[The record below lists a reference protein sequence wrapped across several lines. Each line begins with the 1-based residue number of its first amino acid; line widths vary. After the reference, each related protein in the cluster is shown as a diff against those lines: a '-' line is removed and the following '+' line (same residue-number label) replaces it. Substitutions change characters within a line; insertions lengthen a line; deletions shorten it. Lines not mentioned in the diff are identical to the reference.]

1 MLVTL
6 SSCTNDVVYGETMV
20 SNLVPMT
27 VTRFCGCATGVFS
40 EMARHGQ
47 SESTSALMQ
56 VEQEREVV
64 LQVEHMRA
72 KETRARHVALT
83 FPGLD
88 AVIARFVRTGRL
100 DTETGPVLQ
109 AFDYVGRTSIG
120 ARFGIQATASRL
132 YVSREFSRTVKVG
145 VAGDEAN
152 ILRPVNWILWNPSS
166 ETALIIIPE
175 EADAVIPLLRETIS
189 PVVWLLPYATPVT
202 KSMHAFHCL
211 AYLTVPRWPLV
222 RELPAWLGVE
232 VGIVSGRL
240 YFPFAEY
247 GPLLAWLGLVDP
259 DCEVRAV
266 QPVH

>member
-1 MLVTL
+1 
-6 SSCTNDVVYGETMV
+6 
-20 SNLVPMT
+20 
-27 VTRFCGCATGVFS
+27 
-40 EMARHGQ
+40 
-47 SESTSALMQ
+47 
-56 VEQEREVV
+56 
-64 LQVEHMRA
+64 MRA

-109 AFDYVGRTSIG
+109 AFDY
-120 ARFGIQATASRL
+120 ATALCL
-132 YVSREFSRTVKVG
+132 YVSREFSRTVKVS

-152 ILRPVNWILWNPSS
+152 ILRPVNWILWNLSS

-175 EADAVIPLLRETIS
+175 EADTVIPLLRETIS

-259 DCEVRAV
+259 DCEVRGARLLTGGLSSDELV
-266 QPVH
+266 AFLHAWLALGARRKTYYTHLLDSFARGSG